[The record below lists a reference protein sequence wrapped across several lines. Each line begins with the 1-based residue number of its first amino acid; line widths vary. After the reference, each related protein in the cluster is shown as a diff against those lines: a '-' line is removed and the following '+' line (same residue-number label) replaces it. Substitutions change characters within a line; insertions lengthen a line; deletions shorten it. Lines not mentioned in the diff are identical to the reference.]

1 MRSRTASDIQQAHQ
15 REPGSVPMGL
25 LRWAESILPSRVDW
39 RRVLAAEIR
48 QAIAA
53 VSGSVDYSYRRPS
66 RRGDA
71 AKPALLPTLFRPVP
85 QVAVVCDTSGSMHD
99 ELLAR
104 ALTEVEGLL
113 TRAGLRAGQI
123 QVLAVDTEVHAVS
136 RVTRARD
143 VVLAGGG
150 GTDMGR
156 GIEAAMRLRPK
167 PSVVVVLTD
176 GYTPWPHER
185 PRGVRVI
192 VGLLTEYAD
201 AAVAAPEW
209 ARTVVIEP
217 E

>member
-1 MRSRTASDIQQAHQ
+1 
-15 REPGSVPMGL
+15 
-25 LRWAESILPSRVDW
+25 
-39 RRVLAAEIR
+39 
-48 QAIAA
+48 
-53 VSGSVDYSYRRPS
+53 
-66 RRGDA
+66 
-71 AKPALLPTLFRPVP
+71 
-85 QVAVVCDTSGSMHD
+85 MHD

-104 ALTEVEGLL
+104 ALTEIEGLL

-156 GIEAAMRLRPK
+156 GIEAALRLRPK

-176 GYTPWPHER
+176 GYTPWPLER

-201 AAVAAPEW
+201 ASVAAPEW
-209 ARTVVIEP
+209 ARTVVIDRD
-217 E
+217 